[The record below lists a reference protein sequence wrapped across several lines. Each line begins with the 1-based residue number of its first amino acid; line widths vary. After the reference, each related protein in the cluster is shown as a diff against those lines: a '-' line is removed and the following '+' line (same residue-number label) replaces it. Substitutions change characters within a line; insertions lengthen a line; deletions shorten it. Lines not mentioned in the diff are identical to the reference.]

1 MGKPETRRLAGREIA
16 PVSDTAAL
24 PLPLVWDTTRNP
36 LSWPF
41 RALLC
46 LFAVGVVGQGSEH
59 ADLLSGSDIWLH
71 LACGIAQNLGIF
83 RGQVAESR
91 IKS

>member
-41 RALLC
+41 RAFPCLLPFGMGRARFGARR
-46 LFAVGVVGQGSEH
+46 L
-59 ADLLSGSDIWLH
+59 
-71 LACGIAQNLGIF
+71 
-83 RGQVAESR
+83 
-91 IKS
+91 IKRP

>member
-1 MGKPETRRLAGREIA
+1 MGKPETRRVAGREIA

-46 LFAVGVVGQGSEH
+46 LFAVGMGRARFG
-59 ADLLSGSDIWLH
+59 ARRLIKLL
-71 LACGIAQNLGIF
+71 
-83 RGQVAESR
+83 
-91 IKS
+91 